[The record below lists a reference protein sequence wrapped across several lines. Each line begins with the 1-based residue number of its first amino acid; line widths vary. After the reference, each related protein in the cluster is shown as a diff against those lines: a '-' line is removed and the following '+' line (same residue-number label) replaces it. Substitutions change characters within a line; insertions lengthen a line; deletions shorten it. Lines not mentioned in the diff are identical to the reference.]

1 MTQDASAR
9 STDVVAASVDSA
21 SERGDA
27 IPAEQDDRIRVSLN
41 TETESFPDQD
51 LPGSWWR
58 PRGFV
63 ANVRF
68 LWRTSLPFRTML
80 IAVLLTS
87 ATVIAVALVMGNTI
101 ARDLYSSRIDDLQI
115 EAERAVAAAQSK
127 LDSGGDSGDEGLS
140 SLRQEAID
148 AAQAQTPNSIGFA
161 FYSAPSQTASTGLQD
176 IASDNVSA
184 GLVSDELRATVRSQS
199 GPIHYQSVAL
209 EAGGSSDPGV
219 VLGSTVSM
227 PGAGYYE
234 FYLLYSLEESQDTLD
249 FVQRTLAISMTIL
262 VLLVALIT
270 GAIMRAVIQPIR
282 LAAQTSRKLAAG
294 HLEERIPER
303 GEDDIGTL
311 SRSFNHMADNLQQQI
326 EQLEH
331 LSKVQQRFV
340 SDVSHELRTP
350 LTTIRLAGGI
360 VYARKDEFDATL
372 ARSAELLHDQ
382 IERFELL
389 LNDLLEISRY
399 DAGAVEVMRRPN
411 DLAAIAEDVVGAMLP
426 VAMDH
431 SEALLMRS
439 PGGEVNA
446 EFDDRRIRRIV
457 RNLIANAIEHG
468 EGQPIVVSVDANA
481 TAVALTVRD
490 YGIGMNEE
498 HQKLVFER
506 FWRADPSRKRTMGG
520 SGLGLAI
527 SHEDAQL
534 HEGKLEV
541 WSALGLGTNFR
552 LTLPRRVGEPIVS
565 SPLPLLPDDAGAS
578 TFNGG
583 LDGDHLHGV
592 SLDTEPIRIPL
603 FGKNNSNDDEVAH
616 DDQGNDDGAP
626 DDDHS
631 TEHNGGEVSER

>member
-1 MTQDASAR
+1 MPQDASTASPEADFAAGGGSSTSTALVLAAPDERIPIKLSR
-9 STDVVAASVDSA
+9 STD
-21 SERGDA
+21 E
-27 IPAEQDDRIRVSLN
+27 
-41 TETESFPDQD
+41 FPDRD

-58 PRGFV
+58 PAGLFE
-63 ANVRF
+63 NLKF
-68 LWRTSLPFRTML
+68 LWATSLPFRTTL

-101 ARDLYSSRIDDLQI
+101 ARDLYTSRIDDLQV

-127 LDSGGDSGDEGLS
+127 LDLGGDSGDQGAS
-140 SLRQEAID
+140 SLRQEAIT
-148 AAQAQTPNSIGFA
+148 AAQSQTPNSIGFA
-161 FYSAPSQTASTGLQD
+161 FYSPPSQNNNVGLQD
-176 IASDNVSA
+176 MASETVPL
-184 GLVSDELRATVRSQS
+184 GLVSEKLREAVRAQT
-199 GPIHYQSVAL
+199 GPVHYQSVAL
-209 EAGGSSDPGV
+209 AGDLERIVPGV
-219 VLGSTVSM
+219 VIGSTVSV
-227 PGAGYYE
+227 PGSGYYE
-234 FYLLYSLEESQDTLD
+234 FYLVYSLEESQDTLD
-249 FVQRTLAISMTIL
+249 FIQRTLVISMAIL

-311 SRSFNHMADNLQQQI
+311 SRSFNHMADNLQEQI

-360 VYARKDEFDATL
+360 VYARKNEFDPTL

-382 IERFELL
+382 VERFELL

-399 DAGAVEVMRRPN
+399 DAGAVELLRRSN
-411 DLAAIAEDVVGAMLP
+411 DLKDIAEDVVGAMLP

-431 SEALLMRS
+431 SEALLLRV
-439 PGGEVNA
+439 PEREVRA

-468 EGQPIVVSVDANA
+468 EGQPIVVTVDANA
-481 TAVALTVRD
+481 TAVALSVRD
-490 YGIGMNEE
+490 YGIGMNED

-527 SHEDAQL
+527 SHEDARL
-534 HEGKLEV
+534 HDGKLEV

-552 LTLPRRVGEPIVS
+552 LTLPVRVGEPIVS
-565 SPLPLLPDDAGAS
+565 SPLPLLPEDAGS
-578 TFNGG
+578 ETFV
-583 LDGDHLHGV
+583 GDY
-592 SLDTEPIRIPL
+592 
-603 FGKNNSNDDEVAH
+603 A
-616 DDQGNDDGAP
+616 DDQLGGTNLSTQPQIIQLAAVDADTDAETAADASDTITTQDTSDAP
-626 DDDHS
+626 KDTD
-631 TEHNGGEVSER
+631 E

>member
-1 MTQDASAR
+1 MTPKRAKNKEA
-9 STDVVAASVDSA
+9 TELIPVVLAANGTA
-21 SERGDA
+21 Y
-27 IPAEQDDRIRVSLN
+27 
-41 TETESFPDQD
+41 PDQD
-51 LPGSWWR
+51 LPASWWR

-63 ANVRF
+63 TNLKF
-68 LWRTSLPFRTML
+68 LWRTSLPFRTMC

-101 ARDLYSSRIDDLQI
+101 ARDLYGSRINDVQV

-127 LDSGGDSGDEGLS
+127 LDAGGDSGDEGAS

-148 AAQAQTPNSIGFA
+148 AARAQTPNAIGFA
-161 FYSAPSQTASTGLQD
+161 FYSAPTQKAVTGLQD
-176 IASDNVSA
+176 IASDTVSR
-184 GLVSDELRATVRSQS
+184 GLISDELREAVRSQTA
-199 GPIHYQSVAL
+199 PAHYQSVTL
-209 EAGGSSDPGV
+209 DSGGTQVPGV
-219 VLGSTVSM
+219 VLGATVTM
-227 PGAGYYE
+227 PGAGSYE
-234 FYLLYSLEESQDTLD
+234 FYLVYSLEESQDTLD
-249 FVQRTLAISMTIL
+249 FVQRTLAISMAIL

-311 SRSFNHMADNLQQQI
+311 SRSFNHMADNLQTQI

-360 VYARKDEFDATL
+360 VYARKDEFDPTL

-382 IERFELL
+382 VERFELL
-389 LNDLLEISRY
+389 LSDLLEISRY
-399 DAGAVEVMRRPN
+399 DAGAVELLRRPN
-411 DLAAIAEDVVGAMLP
+411 NLVALAEDVAGAMLP

-431 SEALLMRS
+431 SEALLLRTS
-439 PGGEVNA
+439 GTDITA

-468 EGQPIVVSVDANA
+468 EGRPIVITVAGNA
-481 TAVALTVRD
+481 TAVALSVRD
-490 YGIGMNEE
+490 YGIGMSED

-527 SHEDAQL
+527 SHEDARL
-534 HEGKLEV
+534 HDGQLEV
-541 WSALGLGTNFR
+541 WSALGAGTNFR
-552 LTLPRRVGEPIVS
+552 LTLPRRVGERIVS
-565 SPLPLLPDDAGAS
+565 SPLPLMPDDAGAA
-578 TFNGG
+578 TFAGHLGG
-583 LDGDHLHGV
+583 DLLHGV
-592 SLDTEPIRIPL
+592 SLDTEPIQISL
-603 FGKNNSNDDEVAH
+603 LEAIGVDDETDVSDAA
-616 DDQGNDDGAP
+616 GGGT
-626 DDDHS
+626 S
-631 TEHNGGEVSER
+631 TAYRHTDATNGREGSER